1 MSSVRETAG
10 WWDESDRAR
19 IRVTGKDRVK
29 FLQNMTSQDVKA
41 LAPGEA
47 AWACALT
54 IKAKLVAAFRV
65 ATGPDFFILDVERER
80 AAALVEHLKK
90 FVVVNQV
97 VFADET
103 DATGAIA
110 IEGPHVDQR
119 FAWTASLQSVL
130 AARGASIS
138 GERCVRIYGPR
149 AAIATLLTRIAEP
162 PVPPAAVEVLRI
174 ENGTP
179 RFGADLDEDTLPPE
193 TPLDRT
199 ALSYTKGC
207 FLGQE
212 PIARL
217 HFRGHVNK
225 SLQGLVFGQAPA
237 TGKLQTADGKDV
249 GRVTSFVAE
258 SALGR
263 PIGLGYVRREAS
275 EPGTKLT
282 VEGGGTVEVRALP
295 LVKPTDPEPVRA
307 PPTGAGPGPALKP
320 GSSGPAAI
328 MPGGAPK

>member
-1 MSSVRETAG
+1 MSVRETAG

-19 IRVTGKDRVK
+19 IRVTGRDRVK

-41 LAPGEA
+41 LAPGDA

-65 ATGPDFFILDVERER
+65 ASAADAFILDIERER
-80 AAALVEHLKK
+80 GAALLEHLRK

-97 VFADET
+97 VFTDET
-103 DATGAIA
+103 ETTGAIA
-110 IEGPHVDQR
+110 IEGPRVEEALGQAAAGDG
-119 FAWTASLQSVL
+119 TLV
-130 AARGASIS
+130 ARGAGIT
-138 GERCVRIYGPR
+138 GERCARIYGPR
-149 AAIATLLTRIAEP
+149 AAIAAAITRLGSQP
-162 PVPPAAVEVLRI
+162 PVSPSAVEVLRV

-212 PIARL
+212 PIARI

-225 SLQGLVFGQAPA
+225 SLRGLVFRQPA
-237 TGKLQTADGKDV
+237 TPGKLLGADGKDV
-249 GRVTSFVAE
+249 GRVTSIVE
-258 SALGR
+258 GSALGT
-263 PIGLGYVRREAS
+263 IGLGYVRREAG
-275 EPGTKLT
+275 EPGTRLT
-282 VEGGGTVEVRALP
+282 VEGGGEVEVRALP
-295 LVKPTDPEPVRA
+295 LVKPTDPEPERA
-307 PPTGAGPGPALKP
+307 PAAPTGPGPALKP